1 MDQEFVILVTAAFI
15 LIAAAMGVMAIGV
28 IFRRPCL
35 RGSCGGLGACPGCP
49 NRSGDREIR

>member
-15 LIAAAMGVMAIGV
+15 LVACAMGAMAIGV

-35 RGSCGGLGACPGCP
+35 KGSCGGVASCPDCP
-49 NRSGDREIR
+49 NRAGK